1 MSGLLLCFQY
11 TYRLRRW
18 SKISSPRDAVVKEN
32 LTVLAT
38 VRVVQVI
45 QPAARVVPAVQA
57 ALAPPVITESKKT
70 F

>member
-1 MSGLLLCFQY
+1 M
-11 TYRLRRW
+11 
-18 SKISSPRDAVVKEN
+18 RDAVVKILKEN

-57 ALAPPVITESKKT
+57 ALAPPVITESKKHSNILNCQK
-70 F
+70 FFSS